1 MGIFEGSIFFFF
13 FFFFF
18 EGKLKEGPKSNHLC
32 VGCSDKLLSKCHVYD
47 LIIPSFAFMYDC
59 HSFLSRTVFFVVK
72 SLVYTKL

>member
-13 FFFFF
+13 SFFFFD
-18 EGKLKEGPKSNHLC
+18 GKLKEGQKSNHLMWD
-32 VGCSDKLLSKCHVYD
+32 VLISYFSKCHVYD